1 MRHSHRKRGETDR
14 PRLRSTAPAL
24 DPTALDFMHDTL
36 YGGRRFCTLK
46 VLDEGN
52 REGLAIEVATALQA
66 PLCWGDGRGRAVA
79 RYLYGMLR

>member
-1 MRHSHRKRGETDR
+1 
-14 PRLRSTAPAL
+14 
-24 DPTALDFMHDTL
+24 MHDTL

-66 PLCWGDGRGRAVA
+66 PLCWGDGQRARRRTLPL
-79 RYLYGMLR
+79 RYATLRP